1 MSGPANPDPR
11 GAEDEQARRWLAVLQ
26 TGSPDAK
33 AVARRGLAA
42 IFEARGMLSEAV
54 RLLETNIS
62 EGRHDPDLY
71 RALAR
76 MYRSLGDEYRA
87 ASATLEATRL
97 MRQPPPGVG
106 APTAGRTGPEPRFTP
121 APPEPPRSPGAE
133 PPPLRPGHG
142 RRPPPIDTG
151 LPPSWRL
158 PLRVAGWIVVA
169 ATLIGTA
176 GVSSQS
182 PVPGA
187 LYLLSAVALAVL
199 LSGAAA
205 PRRLV
210 RLPLGPLGDGALLF
224 IWLLALFA
232 AGAMLPRPIF
242 TPTQPTERATPGT
255 VGTPSPVPSP
265 TSSGAGPASPA
276 PSP

>member
-1 MSGPANPDPR
+1 
-11 GAEDEQARRWLAVLQ
+11 
-26 TGSPDAK
+26 
-33 AVARRGLAA
+33 
-42 IFEARGMLSEAV
+42 MLSEAV
-54 RLLETNIS
+54 GLLETNAG
-62 EGRHDPDLY
+62 EGRHDPELY

-97 MRQPPPGVG
+97 MRLQAPVVDPPTQGQI
-106 APTAGRTGPEPRFTP
+106 GPEPQCTP
-121 APPEPPRSPGAE
+121 PPPEPPRSPETE
-133 PPPLRPGHG
+133 PPPPRPGHR

-169 ATLIGTA
+169 ATLIGAA
-176 GVSSQS
+176 GVAPQS
-182 PVPGA
+182 PISAA
-187 LYLLSAVALAVL
+187 LYLLSAAALAVL

-265 TSSGAGPASPA
+265 TSSGAVPGSPV
-276 PSP
+276 PSPTP